1 MTVFGDRAFRE
12 QLRVSEVVRIGSRS
26 DMTAVLMKT
35 QRDIRHLS
43 FPLHVHTE
51 KVPRGDTVSGWPFV
65 RQEVR
70 LHHIVMGM
78 GL

>member
-43 FPLHVHTE
+43 FPLQIHTE
-51 KVPRGDTVSGWPFV
+51 KGPRGDTVSGWPFV
-65 RQEVR
+65 RQEVK
-70 LHHIVMGM
+70 LHHIETQM